1 MIADLGTVT
10 FLDVW
15 SFSGETILVLSKNLD
30 IAAFWS
36 PLHSPRVLVCLQWS
50 GAMNWF
56 AILLSGVSVKDL
68 YRDHFTVW
76 YVSKSSA
83 VCSRAIV
90 LDGVSVLEPLHSSN
104 LIQHGDGVR

>member
-1 MIADLGTVT
+1 MIADLGTLR

-15 SFSGETILVLSKNLD
+15 SFSGETILVLSNNLD
-30 IAAFWS
+30 QKLS
-36 PLHSPRVLVCLQWS
+36 SHSPRVLVCLQWS
-50 GAMNWF
+50 SAVNWF

-83 VCSRAIV
+83 EKWFAQGLLSSM
-90 LDGVSVLEPLHSSN
+90 VSLFWSHSTA
-104 LIQHGDGVR
+104 QV

>member
-1 MIADLGTVT
+1 MIADLGTVR

-30 IAAFWS
+30 QQLS
-36 PLHSPRVLVCLQWS
+36 SHSPRVLVCLQWS
-50 GAMNWF
+50 SAVNWF

-76 YVSKSSA
+76 YVSKSSGEKWFA
-83 VCSRAIV
+83 QGLLSSM
-90 LDGVSVLEPLHSSN
+90 VSLFWSHSTA
-104 LIQHGDGVR
+104 QV

>member
-1 MIADLGTVT
+1 MIADLGTVR

-15 SFSGETILVLSKNLD
+15 SFSGETILVLSKNFDQQL
-30 IAAFWS
+30 S
-36 PLHSPRVLVCLQWS
+36 SHSPKVLVCLQWS
-50 GAMNWF
+50 SAVNWF

-90 LDGVSVLEPLHSSN
+90 LDGVSVLEPLHSSS